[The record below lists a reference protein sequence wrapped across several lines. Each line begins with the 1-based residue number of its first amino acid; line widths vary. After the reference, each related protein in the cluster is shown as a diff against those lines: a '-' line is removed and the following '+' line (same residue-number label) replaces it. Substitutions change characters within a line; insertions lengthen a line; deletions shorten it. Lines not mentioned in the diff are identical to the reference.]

1 MVMGG
6 LLVVGPILA
15 DHWPLPRRRTL
26 QQATQCHSRW
36 DWQAK
41 AVTSPEVGVQF
52 KRLNFD
58 RSGGRA
64 QQCNGQPP
72 GPCRG

>member
-15 DHWPLPRRRTL
+15 DHWPLPCRRTL
-26 QQATQCHSRW
+26 QQATQSHSRW
-36 DWQAK
+36 GWQAN

-52 KRLNFD
+52 
-58 RSGGRA
+58 
-64 QQCNGQPP
+64 
-72 GPCRG
+72 